1 MTTMQ
6 RILTVLWA
14 ALTRALQF
22 WARDIAR
29 RKTLTSK
36 ALSGCLGLFVILC
49 ACSTMLA
56 AVQGAGEA
64 VGLLPTRT
72 PAAAP
77 TARPT
82 VTATP
87 LVVAAPTVQALATTA
102 AAPTTPPPTIAP
114 ATAAPAPPTEASA
127 PAPPAETTAPAQP
140 IVINAPAASPLAAPP
155 APQAPSSSQAV
166 AGDAPMQP
174 EGLPSGPV
182 TRVVDGDTV
191 DVSLDGRTVRVR
203 LIGIDT
209 PETVDP
215 RTPVECFGGEA
226 SAKAHEPLDGQTVL
240 LEDDPSQDS
249 VDRYGRALRYAWLSD
264 GRLFNLEMV
273 AQGYA
278 FEYTYNLPYKY
289 QAQFKQ
295 AERDARE
302 QQRGLWAPSACNG
315 EHRPADELPGTVAT
329 SAPATVAPAQAPTP
343 TNAPSGGVTITRA
356 PGTVRRGATATV
368 AAHTAPGAQ
377 CSILVRYKSGPS
389 KAQGLG
395 PKTADEGGDVSWA
408 WKVGTNTTPGAWP
421 VTITCGGAAARKELV
436 VP

>member
-1 MTTMQ
+1 MATIQ
-6 RILTVLWA
+6 RILTALWS
-14 ALTRALQF
+14 ALMRALQF

-29 RKTLTSK
+29 RKTLTGK

-72 PAAAP
+72 PAAAT

-82 VTATP
+82 ATATP
-87 LVVAAPTVQALATTA
+87 LVAAAPTDQTLATTA

-140 IVINAPAASPLAAPP
+140 IAINRPAASPLAAPP

-166 AGDAPMQP
+166 AGDAPTQP
-174 EGLPSGPV
+174 EGMPSAAV
-182 TRVVDGDTV
+182 ARVVDGDTV
-191 DVSLDGRTVRVR
+191 DVSLDGQTVRVR

-215 RTPVECFGGEA
+215 RKPVECFGREA
-226 SAKAHEPLDGQTVL
+226 SAKAHELLDGQTVF

-249 VDRYGRALRYAWLSD
+249 VDRYGRALRYVWMAD

-289 QAQFKQ
+289 QASFKQ

-302 QQRGLWAPSACNG
+302 QGRGLWAPSACNG
-315 EHRPADELPGTVAT
+315 EHRPAVESPGTVAT
-329 SAPATVAPAQAPTP
+329 SAPPTAAPAPPAQPT
-343 TNAPSGGVTITRA
+343 APSGGVTITRA

-368 AAHTAPGAQ
+368 AARTAPGAQ
-377 CSILVRYKSGPS
+377 CSIVVRYKSGPS

-395 PKTADEGGDVSWA
+395 PKIADANGNVSWS

-421 VTITCGGAAARKELV
+421 VTITCGGSSASTEVV